1 MRIAVFGASGFIGSH
16 LVAALRARGDDVRA
30 VSMREPH
37 AAAAA
42 SGGMDAVVNLAGEP
56 IAQRWNAEVKRKIR
70 ESRTTLPS
78 KFFDALAHVEP
89 KPQTYISA
97 SAIGYYGTSEDASF
111 TESSPPGVDFLAQV
125 CAEWENVAQRG
136 RECGMRVVCVR
147 NGLALGPDG
156 GVFAKILPVF
166 KTGTGGRLG
175 SGKQWYSWIHIDDL
189 VGIYLLSIDKLAGSI
204 NGTAP
209 NPVRNKDFTETLG
222 RALHRPAALPV
233 PNFALKIM
241 LGEGAEMALQ
251 GQCVLPERAQAEG
264 YVFKYPTL
272 ESAFSNLLSS

>member
-16 LVAALRARGDDVRA
+16 LVAALRARGDEVRA
-30 VSMREPH
+30 ASMREPH

-42 SGGMDAVVNLAGEP
+42 AGGMDAVVNVAGEP
-56 IAQRWNAEVKRKIR
+56 LAQRWNAEVKHRIR
-70 ESRTTLPS
+70 ESRTTTPS

-89 KPQTYISA
+89 KPQVYVSA
-97 SAIGYYGTSEDASF
+97 SAIGYYGTSEEDKF
-111 TESSPPGVDFLAQV
+111 TETSPPGLDFLAQV
-125 CAEWENVAQRG
+125 CVEWEHVAQRG
-136 RECGMRVVCVR
+136 REHGMRVACVR
-147 NGLALGPDG
+147 TGLALGRDG
-156 GVFAKILPVF
+156 GLFAKILPVF

-189 VGIYLLSIDKLAGSI
+189 VGIYLLAIDKLDGAI

-209 NPVRNKDFTETLG
+209 NPVRNKEFTETLG
-222 RALHRPAALPV
+222 RTLNRPAALPV

-251 GQCVLPERAQAEG
+251 GQCVLPERAQSEG
-264 YVFKYPTL
+264 FIFKYPTID
-272 ESAFSNLLSS
+272 SAFTNLVSA